1 MNLQPF
7 FSWFLGEG
15 WSVGYSGNILANWK
29 ASSNNVWTV
38 PIGVAVGKVLKL
50 GKLSVK
56 IQLAGQYMPIRP
68 DNVGAGVEHSVPADA
83 DHSEA
88 HQGAALPVMRSEL
101 SERNPDR

>member
-38 PIGVAVGKVLKL
+38 PIGVA
-50 GKLSVK
+50 S
-56 IQLAGQYMPIRP
+56 RE
-68 DNVGAGVEHSVPADA
+68 D
-83 DHSEA
+83 
-88 HQGAALPVMRSEL
+88 
-101 SERNPDR
+101 